1 MEAND
6 PKIEPEK
13 LKKDR
18 WDKIDVIMKPVGALI
33 TALTL
38 AGITFIASNYLNKSQ
53 EREAKTKLYTELM
66 TRREDSESALR
77 KDMFNSIMNNI
88 LRDNNKATLDEKILQ
103 LELLTYNFHESLN
116 VMPLFEYL
124 IRRNNEENQADSTLR
139 NNYKR
144 RLIKM
149 AKEIGEKQLFTLEA
163 GSSPHIFIYEDTLY
177 SYRNSPKYKNDPAYK
192 KRMDSLWDDNSNV
205 TYQNEDNKTCNYYDS
220 VPNGKSQD
228 KVEYKVRLSIVNY
241 DIKEPSVQVSMRI
254 ETNYLGKNK
263 IFVEPK
269 EKRFSVNYYEFP
281 MIDNTRIE
289 NDKRVA
295 VVMSDIGL
303 REFNLRGQKS
313 IRIEFKVVFFPGSR
327 SGLREKP
334 YFEDIV
340 SKLLPEN

>member
-1 MEAND
+1 
-6 PKIEPEK
+6 
-13 LKKDR
+13 
-18 WDKIDVIMKPVGALI
+18 
-33 TALTL
+33 
-38 AGITFIASNYLNKSQ
+38 
-53 EREAKTKLYTELM
+53 
-66 TRREDSESALR
+66 
-77 KDMFNSIMNNI
+77 
-88 LRDNNKATLDEKILQ
+88 
-103 LELLTYNFHESLN
+103 
-116 VMPLFEYL
+116 
-124 IRRNNEENQADSTLR
+124 
-139 NNYKR
+139 
-144 RLIKM
+144 M
-149 AKEIGEKQLFTLEA
+149 AKEISEKQLFTLEA
-163 GSSPHIFIYEDTLY
+163 GSNPNIFVYEDTLY
-177 SYRNSPKYKNDPAYK
+177 SYRNCPKYKNDPAYK